1 MKLRA
6 PEYYKDFSCIADS
19 CRHSCCIG
27 WEICIDEGT
36 LEKYRGTDIERSI
49 SIDGVPHFVLGD
61 GDRCPHLDGR
71 GLCRIIAERGEGYLC
86 DICREHPRFY
96 HDTARGR
103 EVGIGMSCEEA
114 CRLILSS
121 DGYANFVELADVDG
135 EPSVGFDALPLRAMV
150 YGILSSDA
158 PYVKKLERISANFSV
173 FALPN
178 DLARE
183 ALEGLEYLDPWHG
196 ELFRSY
202 DVNKKCEPEIE
213 KKLERAL
220 AYFVFRHC
228 SDACDGD
235 GFRSS
240 LGFALFCERLIAS
253 IATGNDVEEAA
264 RIVSEEL
271 EYSEENTEAIKFE
284 YLF

>member
-6 PEYYKDFSCIADS
+6 PEYYKEFQCIAGR

-27 WEICIDEGT
+27 WEICIDEGA

-49 SIDGVPHFVLGD
+49 SRDGVPHLVMID
-61 GDRCPHLDGR
+61 GNRCPHLDER

-96 HDTARGR
+96 HDTEQGR
-103 EVGIGMSCEEA
+103 EVGIGLSCEEA

-121 DGYANFVELADVDG
+121 DGYARFVELADVDG
-135 EPSVGFDALPLRAMV
+135 EPSVGFDALPLRAKIF
-150 YGILSSDA
+150 GILSSDA
-158 PYVKKLERISANFSV
+158 PYGERLDRISTEFSV
-173 FALPN
+173 FPLPN
-178 DLARE
+178 DSARE
-183 ALEGLEYLDPWHG
+183 LLAGLEYLEPWHG
-196 ELFRSY
+196 ELFLSY
-202 DVNKKCEPEIE
+202 DVRKKCELSLE

-235 GFRSS
+235 DFRSS
-240 LGFALFCERLIAS
+240 LGFALFCERLIAC
-253 IATGNDVEEAA
+253 IGADGDIEEAA